1 MHDKQIALL
10 QGKKA
15 NDWRAY
21 SISSL
26 ANTSFDHRQVFP
38 QSVLKNAE
46 DIYNWI
52 QKSSICSVDP
62 NANFH
67 WHHLLLLRYS
77 TPQLVYWINVHKD
90 RVKRQNLGW
99 YNDSDV
105 LFGWGFAVQW
115 TPCTVYCS
123 IHILACSFSKNIK
136 PIMPLDTVGIR

>member
-1 MHDKQIALL
+1 MTNRLHYWGEKRQMTDGHTAFLHL
-10 QGKKA
+10 QTPHLTIGRYSH
-15 NDWRAY
+15 NQSWRMQK
-21 SISSL
+21 IS
-26 ANTSFDHRQVFP
+26 TIEY
-38 QSVLKNAE
+38 K
-46 DIYNWI
+46 
-52 QKSSICSVDP
+52 KSSICSVDP

-67 WHHLLLLRYS
+67 WHHLLLLWYS

-90 RVKRQNLGW
+90 RIKRQNLGW

-136 PIMPLDTVGIR
+136 PIMPLNTVGIR